1 MEYNP
6 RTNWLHEPSKDLHV
20 NISRDPD
27 DPRTHFEWNEDDSG
41 DEVNIG
47 QEPVDPFYVHIP
59 YEKDDPRTHS
69 WNKSIKSPSKK
80 TKRVKRKRTG
90 RKRSIDRL
98 EKVIQKL
105 TECLKEAQM
114 ELQEQRGGMV
124 PASHKKPPLPPKWKQ
139 SSTVKKQEKINAIM
153 DIYKKKKTKKQ
164 TRRSR
169 RGRRRTPRQ

>member
-1 MEYNP
+1 MSEYYD
-6 RTNWLHEPSKDLHV
+6 E
-20 NISRDPD
+20 D
-27 DPRTHFEWNEDDSG
+27 DTRTHGWYE
-41 DEVNIG
+41 G
-47 QEPVDPFYVHIP
+47 QEPVNPLYVDIP
-59 YEKDDPRTHS
+59 YEKDDPRTHFGL
-69 WNKSIKSPSKK
+69 NEPEKSPPKR

-124 PASHKKPPLPPKWKQ
+124 PASHKKPPLPPKWKR

-153 DIYKKKKTKKQ
+153 DVYNKKKTKTRRTRL
-164 TRRSR
+164 TRRS
-169 RGRRRTPRQ
+169 RRRTPRQ

>member
-1 MEYNP
+1 M
-6 RTNWLHEPSKDLHV
+6 SKYYTE
-20 NISRDPD
+20 D
-27 DPRTHFEWNEDDSG
+27 DPRTHGWYE
-41 DEVNIG
+41 G
-47 QEPVDPFYVHIP
+47 QEPVNPLYVDIP
-59 YEKDDPRTHS
+59 YEKDDPRTHFGL
-69 WNKSIKSPSKK
+69 NEPEKSPPKR

-124 PASHKKPPLPPKWKQ
+124 PASHKKPPLPPKWKR

-153 DIYKKKKTKKQ
+153 DVYNKKKTKTRRTRL
-164 TRRSR
+164 TRRS
-169 RGRRRTPRQ
+169 RRRTPRQ

>member
-1 MEYNP
+1 MSEYYD
-6 RTNWLHEPSKDLHV
+6 E
-20 NISRDPD
+20 D
-27 DPRTHFEWNEDDSG
+27 DPRTHGWYEG
-41 DEVNIG
+41 EV
-47 QEPVDPFYVHIP
+47 PVDPLYMDIP
-59 YEKDDPRTHS
+59 YEKDDPRTHFGL
-69 WNKSIKSPSKK
+69 NEPEKSPPKR
-80 TKRVKRKRTG
+80 TKRIKRKRTG

-124 PASHKKPPLPPKWKQ
+124 PASHKKPPLPPKWKR

-153 DIYKKKKTKKQ
+153 DVYNKKKTKKQ
-164 TRRSR
+164 TGRRR